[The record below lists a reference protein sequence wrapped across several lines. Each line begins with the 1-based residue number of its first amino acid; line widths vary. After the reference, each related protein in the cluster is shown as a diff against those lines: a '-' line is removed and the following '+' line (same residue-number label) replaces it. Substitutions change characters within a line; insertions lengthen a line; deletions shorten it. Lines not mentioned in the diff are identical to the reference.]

1 MQRSLDS
8 FLKVLNV
15 EMVLSIA
22 AQMKLEQA
30 DLQKLKSEIV
40 ERLRNS
46 SRFEDAG
53 DLLNPI
59 TDFALA
65 LDCYLKA
72 NTFQKAIKLCLMC
85 ER

>member
-22 AQMKLEQA
+22 AQMKMEQA
-30 DLQKLKSEIV
+30 DLQKLKSEMV

-53 DLLNPI
+53 DLVNPI
-59 TDFALA
+59 TDFA
-65 LDCYLKA
+65 
-72 NTFQKAIKLCLMC
+72 
-85 ER
+85 

>member
-8 FLKVLNV
+8 FFKVLNV

-22 AQMKLEQA
+22 AQMKMEQA

-59 TDFALA
+59 TDFA
-65 LDCYLKA
+65 
-72 NTFQKAIKLCLMC
+72 
-85 ER
+85 

>member
-22 AQMKLEQA
+22 AQMKMEQA

-72 NTFQKAIKLCLMC
+72 NTFQKAIKLCLTC

>member
-22 AQMKLEQA
+22 AQMKMEQA

-59 TDFALA
+59 TDFA
-65 LDCYLKA
+65 
-72 NTFQKAIKLCLMC
+72 
-85 ER
+85 

>member
-22 AQMKLEQA
+22 AQMKMEQA
-30 DLQKLKSEIV
+30 DLQKLKSEMV

-59 TDFALA
+59 TDFA
-65 LDCYLKA
+65 
-72 NTFQKAIKLCLMC
+72 
-85 ER
+85 

>member
-22 AQMKLEQA
+22 AQMKMEQA
-30 DLQKLKSEIV
+30 DIQKLKSEMV

-59 TDFALA
+59 TDFA
-65 LDCYLKA
+65 
-72 NTFQKAIKLCLMC
+72 
-85 ER
+85 